1 MFATL
6 PLADCSLT
14 ERGRPAD
21 LAASSAMRPYRDPS
35 ERPAVPNRIVPPV
48 RGERTGQDSQG
59 QADRNAVKLTENQP
73 ARSPAA
79 INRSTAAFPGTVL
92 SAFPGRRHI
101 RRGRDGRQS
110 ADESAGCPPAEP

>member
-21 LAASSAMRPYRDPS
+21 LAASSEMQPWRDPS
-35 ERPAVPNRIVPPV
+35 ERPATQNRIVPPV

-59 QADRNAVKLTENQP
+59 QADRNAVTLTESQP
-73 ARSPAA
+73 ARSLAA
-79 INRSTAAFPGTVL
+79 INRSTAAFSCTCSL
-92 SAFPGRRHI
+92 FPGR
-101 RRGRDGRQS
+101 D
-110 ADESAGCPPAEP
+110 P